1 MSYLGQ
7 TGRLGEYHGIPVY
20 GMSRRSY
27 DESGVYEEDRIYC
40 LTDDNKED
48 MQLVFKNQWIGNMT
62 PEGEITEFYNAKM
75 YTRRYLP
82 EQFKKDKTETPKKEK
97 EKKKE
102 GKVER
107 GKRVEVK
114 PMQEFVAASVDEI
127 LIAAMNDNWYKE
139 LMYHD

>member
-7 TGRLGEYHGIPVY
+7 TGKLGEYHGIPVY

-27 DESGVYEEDRIYC
+27 DESSGYEEDRIYC

-48 MQLVFKNQWIGNMT
+48 MQLIFKNQWIGNMT

-82 EQFKKDKTETPKKEK
+82 KDKTETPKKEK
-97 EKKKE
+97 EKKKRE
-102 GKVER
+102 EKVER

-114 PMQEFVAASVDEI
+114 PMPEFVAASVDEI
-127 LIAAMNDNWYKE
+127 LTAAMNDNWYKE
-139 LMYHD
+139 LMYND

>member
-40 LTDDNKED
+40 LTVENKED

-62 PEGEITEFYNAKM
+62 TEGEITEFYNAKM
-75 YTRRYLP
+75 YTRQYLP
-82 EQFKKDKTETPKKEK
+82 EKSKKDKTETPKKEK
-97 EKKKE
+97 KKE
-102 GKVER
+102 EKVER
-107 GKRVEVK
+107 EKRVEVK
-114 PMQEFVAASVDEI
+114 PMPEFVAASVDEI

>member
-27 DESGVYEEDRIYC
+27 DESSDYEEDRIYC
-40 LTDDNKED
+40 LTVENKED
-48 MQLVFKNQWIGNMT
+48 MQLIFKNQWIGNMT

-75 YTRRYLP
+75 YTRQYLP
-82 EQFKKDKTETPKKEK
+82 KDKTETPKKEK

-102 GKVER
+102 KKVER

-114 PMQEFVAASVDEI
+114 PMPEFVAASVDEI
-127 LIAAMNDNWYKE
+127 LTAAMNDNWYKE

>member
-7 TGRLGEYHGIPVY
+7 TGKLGEYHGIPVY

-27 DESGVYEEDRIYC
+27 DESSGYEEDRIYC

-48 MQLVFKNQWIGNMT
+48 MQLIFKNQWIGNMT

-82 EQFKKDKTETPKKEK
+82 KDKTETPKKDK
-97 EKKKE
+97 EKKKRE
-102 GKVER
+102 EKVER

-114 PMQEFVAASVDEI
+114 PMPEFAAASVDEI
-127 LIAAMNDNWYKE
+127 LTAAMNDNWYKE